1 MDTRSLRYFIEV
13 AEQLNFT
20 RASERLFVSQPAL
33 SRRIRALEDGLRTTL
48 FERDGREVRLTAA
61 GESLLPAARRL
72 VADWQA
78 AQRVTRVA
86 AAERARVLRV
96 GFEAS
101 GAARSPPGPTPS
113 SCGGTRAPP
122 SSRSATSGAT
132 R

>member
-1 MDTRSLRYFIEV
+1 MDVDTRSLRYFIEV

-96 GFEAS
+96 AFEALCWPLD
-101 GAARSPPGPTPS
+101 GA
-113 SCGGTRAPP
+113 
-122 SSRSATSGAT
+122 SRPVTDFAGVVRHLAADS
-132 R
+132 